1 MDDKL
6 NEILGDLFDLE
17 PEEITDQLSAEQVD
31 LWDSLNHLK
40 LVTAVEEAFG
50 LQFTMS
56 EIEGIDG
63 VARLRELIAARAA
76 A

>member
-6 NEILGDLFDLE
+6 NEILGDLFDLD

-50 LQFTMS
+50 FQFTMS

-63 VARLRELIAARAA
+63 VARLRALIAERGA
-76 A
+76 

>member
-56 EIEGIDG
+56 EIEAIDG
-63 VARLRELIAARAA
+63 VARLRQLIADRAA
-76 A
+76 D